1 MKKIIDVIVLGVK
14 PYSENSVWVSFFSK
28 ENGIQNGIIK
38 GGKKKRTKALVLGLY
53 SFTIYRP
60 SPSSLQSII
69 ELERTIPL
77 DSIYTSPKKV
87 LIAFFVADSCRCAL
101 VNCGEEALFYGFA
114 KKEIVGLS
122 ETNDAGLYPLFFLA
136 KLISFLGYAPLP
148 PKGNVVCFDIVNGV
162 FNPGSPSSATIH
174 NRTVAEGVFFAFHDH
189 SAKINE
195 RVEVFDVLAHYARQH
210 VPGFKFNKAIGTIR
224 EVLYG

>member
-14 PYSENSVWVSFFSK
+14 PYSENSIWVSFFSK

-60 SPSSLQSII
+60 STSSLQSII

-87 LIAFFVADSCRCAL
+87 LIAFFVADSFRCAL
-101 VNCGEEALFYGFA
+101 VNCGEEALFMVLQ
-114 KKEIVGLS
+114 KKLWV
-122 ETNDAGLYPLFFLA
+122 Y
-136 KLISFLGYAPLP
+136 
-148 PKGNVVCFDIVNGV
+148 
-162 FNPGSPSSATIH
+162 
-174 NRTVAEGVFFAFHDH
+174 
-189 SAKINE
+189 
-195 RVEVFDVLAHYARQH
+195 Q
-210 VPGFKFNKAIGTIR
+210 NK
-224 EVLYG
+224 